1 VAQILQDK
9 AHWIFEADEM
19 PVWPPYAD
27 GSEPVLVDITAM
39 PDVAEGW
46 LYDAE
51 AGEFAPPEPVEIPV
65 AEISLDEAKA
75 AKKQEMETAKA
86 AVLATGIEV
95 ETSIGV
101 KRFALGKDIK
111 ADLTGLNVAALF
123 MPDAMAG
130 GIPYHTMDDGHIYWS
145 AEDFA
150 AISRASLAQIMAQD
164 IYAEAITRY
173 VDTLDSV
180 EAVQAVTYGISQENL
195 CGVLCYRWAMTI

>member
-1 VAQILQDK
+1 
-9 AHWIFEADEM
+9 M

-27 GSEPVLVDITAM
+27 GSTPVMVDITAL

-51 AGEFAPPEPVEIPV
+51 AGEFAPPEPVEIPTV
-65 AEISLDEAKA
+65 EVSLDEAKA
-75 AKKQEMETAKA
+75 VKKQELEAAKA
-86 AVLATGIEV
+86 AVLAAGIEV

-180 EAVQAVTYGISQENL
+180 EAVQSVTYGMALPGMGGE
-195 CGVLCYRWAMTI
+195 